1 MFIHK
6 GYGAHL
12 NSQDTPQP
20 LLQLSTSLVL
30 GAMMGSKF
38 IKTKKIM
45 PAGIVCLLSC
55 VVFANN
61 LIQHKNYLPI
71 IGNQK

>member
-1 MFIHK
+1 MFLFE

-12 NSQDTPQP
+12 NSQETPQP
-20 LLQLSTSLVL
+20 LLQLSATILL